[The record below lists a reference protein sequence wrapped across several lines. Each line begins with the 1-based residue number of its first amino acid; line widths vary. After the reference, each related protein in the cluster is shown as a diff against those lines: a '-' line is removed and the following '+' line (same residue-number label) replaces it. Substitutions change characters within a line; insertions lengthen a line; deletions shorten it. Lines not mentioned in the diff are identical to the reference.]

1 MIFQTYMVFLRG
13 IVINKRDAEFIMM
26 NNKIII
32 FTQRRKESQLDYV
45 ITASI

>member
-13 IVINKRDAEFIMM
+13 MVINKRDAEFIMM

-32 FTQRRKESQLDYV
+32 FTQRRKERQMDYV